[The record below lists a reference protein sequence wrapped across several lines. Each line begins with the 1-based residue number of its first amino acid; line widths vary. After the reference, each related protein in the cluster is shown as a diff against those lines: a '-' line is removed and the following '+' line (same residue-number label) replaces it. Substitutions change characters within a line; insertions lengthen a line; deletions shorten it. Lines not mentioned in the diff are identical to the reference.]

1 MPPEKPRSEDWG
13 AILEASLGE
22 RLRRAK
28 RGAKKSNKEIAKVAG
43 VHPVTVSEW
52 FRGQRPRDDTLEK
65 VADFLGVDRN
75 WLINGQRPPELS
87 NDFTPSTNLRKRLR
101 PAPYARV
108 YEHIEKM
115 QRAGCSVDQIELAE
129 RTMIDSA
136 FNQLNKRDVR
146 DRTDEDMIMD
156 IDSAWQWIK
165 EVLSR
170 SGVSGLE

>member
-1 MPPEKPRSEDWG
+1 MSPDWG
-13 AILEASLGE
+13 ATLEASLGE

-28 RGAKKSNKEIAKVAG
+28 RAAKASNAAIAKAAG

-75 WLINGQRPPELS
+75 WLINGRRPKDLS
-87 NDFTPSTNLRKRLR
+87 DEFTPSTTLRKRLR

-115 QRAGCSVDQIELAE
+115 VSAGCSLDDIELAE
-129 RTMIDSA
+129 RTLIDSA
-136 FNQLNKRDVR
+136 FNQLNKRDIR
-146 DRTDEDMIMD
+146 DRTDADMIMD
-156 IDSAWQWIK
+156 IDSAWDWIR
-165 EVLSR
+165 EVLGR
-170 SGVSGLE
+170 SGVTLG

>member
-13 AILEASLGE
+13 SILEASLGE

-28 RGAKKSNKEIAKVAG
+28 RAAKKSNAEIAKAAG

-75 WLINGQRPPELS
+75 WLINGQRPPDLS
-87 NDFTPSTNLRKRLR
+87 DAFTPSTTLRKRLR
-101 PAPYARV
+101 PRPYARV

-115 QRAGCSVDQIELAE
+115 VAAGCSTEDIELAE
-129 RTMIDSA
+129 RTMVDSA

-156 IDSAWQWIK
+156 IDSAWGWIK
-165 EVLSR
+165 EIMGR
-170 SGVSGLE
+170 SNVRLD